1 MGLPKDV
8 ERMAVRDSL
17 LNSQR
22 MADFQRES
30 ESRKAGLRWW
40 HDITIPATFIG
51 LAAAALAIVIGAAWW
66 LAGVIG

>member
-17 LNSQR
+17 LSSQR

-40 HDITIPATFIG
+40 HDITIPLTFAG
-51 LAAAALAIVIGAAWW
+51 LALAFLALIAVAVYF
-66 LAGVIG
+66 LATLFG